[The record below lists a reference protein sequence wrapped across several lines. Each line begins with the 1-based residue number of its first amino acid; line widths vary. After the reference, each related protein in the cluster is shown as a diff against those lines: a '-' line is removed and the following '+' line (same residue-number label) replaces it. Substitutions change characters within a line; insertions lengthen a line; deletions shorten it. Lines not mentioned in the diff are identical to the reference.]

1 MEKRFYK
8 EYFDGEEEMIPFR
21 EKSNMKTM
29 NSQYL
34 KKIFQSPKY
43 VAGFKEYL
51 GIQFFIKSS
60 ENFEKIWNEENEE
73 KVDNMVKQVLK
84 LIQ

>member
-34 KKIFQSPKY
+34 KKIFQSRKY

-51 GIQFFIKSS
+51 GI
-60 ENFEKIWNEENEE
+60 
-73 KVDNMVKQVLK
+73 K
-84 LIQ
+84 LSIYDQKTLTRYGMKKMKKRLITW